1 METNVNSKSQD
12 RFIFKFSRYF
22 THYLYRT
29 NIEIHEARDKKK
41 LLALII
47 LMLGAKKWPNFK
59 FSIFQLSPCM
69 RRKMSKLQFL
79 KHHTYMIFISFFF
92 LIRAGI
98 FFVFIYFNSK
108 IYIFN
113 LTPSHSPKKQTY
125 SLTIN

>member
-29 NIEIHEARDKKK
+29 NIEIHEARDKKN

-69 RRKMSKLQFL
+69 QRKMSKLQFL

-92 LIRAGI
+92 KSEQVSFSFSFILIPKFI
-98 FFVFIYFNSK
+98 FLI
-108 IYIFN
+108 
-113 LTPSHSPKKQTY
+113 
-125 SLTIN
+125 

>member
-59 FSIFQLSPCM
+59 FSIFSTFTLYA
-69 RRKMSKLQFL
+69 KKNELIA
-79 KHHTYMIFISFFF
+79 IFKTSYLHDFYFFFFKSEQVSFSFSFF
-92 LIRAGI
+92 LIPKFI
-98 FFVFIYFNSK
+98 FLI
-108 IYIFN
+108 
-113 LTPSHSPKKQTY
+113 
-125 SLTIN
+125 